1 MQQSRF
7 PYNAADHGFR
17 WQSLLRGRPART
29 MSVWYLVLAFLFV
42 IANGFFVAAEFAIV
56 KVRPTQVAELAAK
69 GSSRAKMARHLTKH
83 LDAYLSACQ
92 LGVTLSSL
100 ALGWIGEPAFAELLT
115 PLLRDFGSF
124 AEPLAHSIAISI
136 AFAII
141 SVLHIVL
148 GELIP
153 KTLAIQKPVGTSM
166 WVAHLLHFF
175 YIATYP
181 AIWVLNG
188 IARWALRLMGVHAT
202 GEFEA
207 AHSPDELRLI
217 LANSEK
223 AGILS
228 EENREIIEGV
238 FEFSRRTARQIMVPR
253 TDVAVLSTLKS
264 IEDNLEI
271 IRTTRHTRYPLCE
284 GTLDHTVG
292 LIHVKDLM
300 LAQLRGP
307 GRTIQELKRDVL
319 FIPGN
324 TTVEKLLSQFIEHR
338 THMAVVLDEY
348 GGASGIVSL
357 ENITEELFGQIQDE
371 FDRERPEIEPLG
383 NGRYRVRGD
392 YLIEDLADRL
402 KVDIGEHD
410 EETVGGYVQARIGRE
425 VTPGD
430 KVKLGD
436 LRIAVLDAERFRVR
450 WVLVE
455 SPLPETEAADPAEE

>member
-1 MQQSRF
+1 MT
-7 PYNAADHGFR
+7 G
-17 WQSLLRGRPART
+17 
-29 MSVWYLVLAFLFV
+29 WYLFFAFLLV
-42 IANGFFVAAEFAIV
+42 VANGFFVAAEFALV
-56 KVRPTQVAELAAK
+56 KVRPTQLAEAAAK
-69 GSSRAKMARHLTKH
+69 GSSRARMARHLAKH

-92 LGVTLSSL
+92 LGVTLASL
-100 ALGWIGEPAFAELLT
+100 ALGWIGEPAFAGLLMPIFAKFT
-115 PLLRDFGSF
+115 PNS
-124 AEPLAHSIAISI
+124 AAWAHSASVSI
-136 AFAII
+136 AFVII
-141 SVLHIVL
+141 SILHIVL
-148 GELIP
+148 GELVP
-153 KTLAIQKPVGTSM
+153 KTLAIQKPVGTAM
-166 WVAHLLHFF
+166 WIAHALHYF
-175 YIATYP
+175 YLVMYP

-188 IARWALRLMGVHAT
+188 IARFSLRLIGVKRS
-202 GEFEA
+202 GDFEA
-207 AHSPDELRLI
+207 AHSPEELRLI

-253 TDVAVLSTLKS
+253 TDVAVLSTLKT

-271 IRTTRHTRYPLCE
+271 LRTTRHTRYPLCE
-284 GTLDHTVG
+284 GTLDQTVG

-307 GRTIQELKRDVL
+307 GRTMVELKRDVL
-319 FIPGN
+319 FVPEN

-338 THMAVVLDEY
+338 THMAIVLDEY

-402 KVDIGEHD
+402 KMDVGKPD

-425 VTPGD
+425 VAPGD
-430 KVKLGD
+430 RTTLGD
-436 LRIAVLDAERFRVR
+436 LQVVVLDAERFRVR
-450 WVLVE
+450 WVMVQSE
-455 SPLPETEAADPAEE
+455 MPETEEADETEEP